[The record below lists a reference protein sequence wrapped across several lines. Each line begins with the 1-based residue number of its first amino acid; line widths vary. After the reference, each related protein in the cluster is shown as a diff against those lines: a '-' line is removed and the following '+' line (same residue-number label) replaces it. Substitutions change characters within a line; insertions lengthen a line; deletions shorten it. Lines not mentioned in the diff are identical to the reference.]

1 MKTMKISIESPEKS
15 GGATNM
21 SCVPPWRIYE
31 NLKEIVYVIDTE
43 TYEVIFLN
51 KFGREKLGYKTE
63 EEIKGK
69 LCYQLLQNLSS
80 PCSFCPN
87 SQLKIGEFYE
97 WKYYNP
103 VLKNKYI
110 LKDTLL
116 EYQNKI
122 YKMELTIDGTE
133 KELDTSNPELTLYNE
148 IIIKEFLKKIHTFPD
163 VDEAINNALKFLGET
178 FQGERAYIFENAM
191 DKDYINNTYEWC
203 KPGIKDQID
212 NLQNIPKENALSWY
226 EMFWVNENIIIENL
240 EDIKEKYTNLY
251 NILFPQNIHSLVVS
265 PLIYENEIIGFFG
278 IDNPPKDRFKHVSK
292 ILSILSHFVV
302 STLKRRDLIKEL
314 HFLSYYDKLT
324 GAKNRNA
331 FNKFLAE
338 IGEIIS
344 LGIVYGDVT
353 GLKKINDTFGHIKG
367 DELLQTAYK
376 MIKSIFKEFDIYRI
390 GGDEFLV
397 FCKDIQEDKFIELVS
412 NLRDVLSKDDG
423 CKIAL
428 GEIWTCE
435 KEHINSID
443 NLIDR
448 ADKRMYLDKKRH
460 YSSLEK

>member
-1 MKTMKISIESPEKS
+1 MKCS
-15 GGATNM
+15 
-21 SCVPPWRIYE
+21 PPWEIYE
-31 NLKEIVYVIDTE
+31 TLKEIVYVIDIE
-43 TYEVIFLN
+43 TYEIVFLN

-69 LCYQLLQNLSS
+69 LCYQLLQNLSE

-87 SQLKIGEFYE
+87 SQLKLGEFYE

-103 VLKNKYI
+103 VLKNKYL

-116 EYQNKI
+116 EYQGKI

-133 KELDTSNPELTLYNE
+133 RALDTSNPELTLYNE
-148 IIIKEFLKKIHTFPD
+148 IIIKEFLKNIHTFTD
-163 VDEAINNALKFLGET
+163 INVAINNALKFLGET
-178 FQGERAYIFENAM
+178 FQGERAYIFEDAN
-191 DKDYINNTYEWC
+191 DKSCINNTYEWC
-203 KPGIKDQID
+203 KSGIEPHKD
-212 NLQNIPKENALSWY
+212 NLQNVSKQNALSWY
-226 EMFWVNENIIIENL
+226 EMFWVNENIIIEDL
-240 EDIKEKYTNLY
+240 EDIKDKYSNLY
-251 NILFPQNIHSLVVS
+251 NILFPQDIHSLVVS
-265 PLIYENEIIGFFG
+265 PLVYENEIIGFFG

-338 IGEIIS
+338 INEINS
-344 LGIVYGDVT
+344 LGIVYGDIT
-353 GLKKINDTFGHIKG
+353 GLKKVNDTFGHIKG

-376 MIKSIFKEFDIYRI
+376 LIENIFKEFDIYRI

-397 FCKDIQEDKFIELVS
+397 ICKDITKSKFMEFVS
-412 NLRDVLSKDDG
+412 NLRENLSKDDN

-435 KEHINSID
+435 KEELNSID
-443 NLIDR
+443 SLIDK
-448 ADKRMYLDKKRH
+448 ADKLMYIDKKKH
-460 YSSLEK
+460 YFL

>member
-1 MKTMKISIESPEKS
+1 MKCS
-15 GGATNM
+15 
-21 SCVPPWRIYE
+21 PPWEIYE
-31 NLKEIVYVIDTE
+31 NLKEIVYVVDIE
-43 TYEVIFLN
+43 NYEMVFLN
-51 KFGREKLGYKTE
+51 KFGREKFGYKTE

-69 LCYQLLQNLSS
+69 LCYHLLQNLSE

-87 SQLKIGEFYE
+87 SQLKLGEFYE

-103 VLKNKYI
+103 VLKNKYF

-116 EYQNKI
+116 EYQGKI

-133 KELDTSNPELTLYNE
+133 KELDTSNSELTLYNE
-148 IIIKEFLKKIHTFPD
+148 IIIKEFLKKIHATTNL
-163 VDEAINNALKFLGET
+163 DEAINISLKFLGET
-178 FQGERAYIFENAM
+178 FQGERAYIFEDEVN
-191 DKDYINNTYEWC
+191 KDYISNTYEWC
-203 KPGIKDQID
+203 KEGVNPEID
-212 NLQNIPKENALSWY
+212 NLQNIPKENAIYWY

-240 EDIKEKYTNLY
+240 DDIKDKYTSLY
-251 NILFPQNIHSLVVS
+251 NILLPQKIHSLVIS
-265 PLIYENEIIGFFG
+265 PLIYKNEIIGFFG

-338 IGEIIS
+338 TDEINS

-367 DELLQTAYK
+367 DDLLQTAYK
-376 MIKSIFKEFDIYRI
+376 LIEKVFKEFDIYRI

-397 FCKDIQEDKFIELVS
+397 TCKNILKDKFIELVS
-412 NLRDVLSKDDG
+412 NLREILEKNNE
-423 CKIAL
+423 CMIAL
-428 GEIWTCE
+428 GDIWVCE
-435 KEHINSID
+435 KEEINNID
-443 NLIDR
+443 SLIDR
-448 ADKRMYLDKKRH
+448 ADKLMYIDKRRH
-460 YSSLEK
+460 YRSLDE